1 MYKID
6 FLPYNGA
13 GQIKLGSARE
23 EARKTLGTFKEFTKT
38 KSSKNTTD
46 DFSFC
51 HVFYNEQNKVEAVE
65 FFDKTKSFDTTEFL
79 FKGENL
85 FLLSLTGLKSLL
97 KSSSIDFQEQENGS
111 VLRSDAIGLSV
122 FSPDKEK
129 IETIL
134 IYKKGYYD

>member
-1 MYKID
+1 MYKVD

-13 GQIKLGSARE
+13 GQIKLDSARE
-23 EARKTLGTFKEFTKT
+23 ETRKTLGTFKEFRKT
-38 KSSKNTTD
+38 KFSKNTTD

-65 FFDKTKSFDTTEFL
+65 FFDATEFL
-79 FKGENL
+79 FKEKNL
-85 FLLSLTGLKSLL
+85 FLLSFNGLKSLL
-97 KSSSIDFQEQENGS
+97 KSNSINFQEDESG
-111 VLRSDAIGLSV
+111 LRSDAIGLSV

-129 IETIL
+129 IDTIL

>member
-1 MYKID
+1 MYKVD

-13 GQIKLGSARE
+13 GQIKFDSARE
-23 EARKTLGTFKEFTKT
+23 ETRKTLSTFKEEFRKT
-38 KSSKNTTD
+38 KFSKNTTD

-65 FFDKTKSFDTTEFL
+65 FFETTEFL
-79 FKGENL
+79 FKGKNL

-97 KSSSIDFQEQENGS
+97 KSNSIDFQEDDSG
-111 VLRSDAIGLSV
+111 LRSDAIGLSV

-129 IETIL
+129 IDTIL
-134 IYKKGYYD
+134 IYQKGYYD